1 MSLMAYHETNSADA
15 AGEPRER
22 MEYPWHAS
30 SPRDILKHLSTTEM
44 GLSATE
50 AARRLSRY
58 GPNTFPSGATDTL
71 VVIFLRQFRSP
82 LIYVLVAA
90 AFAVALMGSV
100 VDAAVIFAVLLFN
113 ALIGTIQEGRA
124 QNTLL
129 ALRRFTTTRATALRG
144 EKEVILSASDLVP
157 GDIMVLQSGEK
168 IPADARLLSVTG
180 LKIDEASL
188 TGESVPVEK
197 TADAI
202 SIATLP
208 LAERRTMVYQGT
220 YAVSGSARA
229 IVVAT
234 GTETEFGR
242 IAKTIQEIDTEIPLK
257 KDIRTLSRLIIALVA
272 VIGVGIFLLGTVQGM
287 LLRDLIATIIALG
300 VSIIPEGLPMV
311 LTLVLATGVWRM
323 SKQNALVKRL
333 QAVEALGQTRVIAV
347 DKTGTITLNEMTVE
361 RIIVGEKSFT
371 VAGKG
376 YEPQGG
382 FFYNGAPVEP
392 SLHKELLL
400 AGRVAAFCANARVS
414 YDEAE
419 KIWRVSG
426 DPTEAALLVFATKTG
441 FNQEILRAESPPL
454 FELPFDSAYRYHL
467 MIHRVRRARFLTAVG
482 APESILPLCRSAWE
496 GDAVHDFTPSLC
508 ARSEEV
514 GVHLAREGF
523 RVLACAIHR
532 NAPAA
537 VSPKKMPPLTLVGF
551 FGMRDPLR
559 SEVPEAMRKVRE
571 AHLRVIMLTG
581 DHTETALAIAREAGI
596 ARRGEEALTGQDID
610 TMSERELAIRVGDT
624 SVFARVTPE
633 HKLAIIRA
641 FKKRREIIAMTGDGV
656 NDAPS
661 LVAADLGVAMGRIG
675 TEVAKE
681 AADIVLLDD
690 NFGSIVSAAEE
701 GRSIYRTIKKV
712 ILYLFSTSL
721 GEVGTIVGAMLIGL
735 PLPLLPTQIIWL
747 NFVTDGFLTAALAM
761 EPKEKKLLLLPSRR
775 SNHFFVD
782 RLMAL
787 RMILMALVMSVGT
800 LILFSS
806 RLGGGVAK
814 ALTIS
819 LSALAVFQWWNAWN
833 CRHERES
840 IFSGRLRANRWL
852 MGATMV
858 VVLLQLL
865 AVYHPALQRILHTVP
880 LSLADWGIIIAAATS
895 IFVVE
900 EARKWL
906 MRRGG
911 AGTAS

>member
-58 GPNTFPSGATDTL
+58 GPNTFPSGATDTP
-71 VVIFLRQFRSP
+71 VV
-82 LIYVLVAA
+82 IYVLVAA

-333 QAVEALGQTRVIAV
+333 QAVEALGQPRVIAV
-347 DKTGTITLNEMTVE
+347 DKSE
-361 RIIVGEKSFT
+361 
-371 VAGKG
+371 
-376 YEPQGG
+376 
-382 FFYNGAPVEP
+382 
-392 SLHKELLL
+392 H
-400 AGRVAAFCANARVS
+400 
-414 YDEAE
+414 
-419 KIWRVSG
+419 
-426 DPTEAALLVFATKTG
+426 
-441 FNQEILRAESPPL
+441 
-454 FELPFDSAYRYHL
+454 
-467 MIHRVRRARFLTAVG
+467 HR
-482 APESILPLCRSAWE
+482 
-496 GDAVHDFTPSLC
+496 
-508 ARSEEV
+508 
-514 GVHLAREGF
+514 
-523 RVLACAIHR
+523 
-532 NAPAA
+532 
-537 VSPKKMPPLTLVGF
+537 
-551 FGMRDPLR
+551 
-559 SEVPEAMRKVRE
+559 
-571 AHLRVIMLTG
+571 
-581 DHTETALAIAREAGI
+581 
-596 ARRGEEALTGQDID
+596 
-610 TMSERELAIRVGDT
+610 
-624 SVFARVTPE
+624 
-633 HKLAIIRA
+633 
-641 FKKRREIIAMTGDGV
+641 
-656 NDAPS
+656 
-661 LVAADLGVAMGRIG
+661 
-675 TEVAKE
+675 
-681 AADIVLLDD
+681 
-690 NFGSIVSAAEE
+690 
-701 GRSIYRTIKKV
+701 
-712 ILYLFSTSL
+712 
-721 GEVGTIVGAMLIGL
+721 
-735 PLPLLPTQIIWL
+735 
-747 NFVTDGFLTAALAM
+747 
-761 EPKEKKLLLLPSRR
+761 
-775 SNHFFVD
+775 
-782 RLMAL
+782 
-787 RMILMALVMSVGT
+787 
-800 LILFSS
+800 
-806 RLGGGVAK
+806 
-814 ALTIS
+814 
-819 LSALAVFQWWNAWN
+819 
-833 CRHERES
+833 
-840 IFSGRLRANRWL
+840 
-852 MGATMV
+852 
-858 VVLLQLL
+858 
-865 AVYHPALQRILHTVP
+865 
-880 LSLADWGIIIAAATS
+880 
-895 IFVVE
+895 
-900 EARKWL
+900 
-906 MRRGG
+906 
-911 AGTAS
+911 